1 MEDVEGINQT
11 MDYSD
16 TEITEKIE
24 VDFEKLDTDE
34 AKNLSVMVFEGD
46 STDSISMKKTA
57 ETLNNQGFVEK

>member
-1 MEDVEGINQT
+1 

>member
-1 MEDVEGINQT
+1 MNQT

>member
-1 MEDVEGINQT
+1 MEDVEGMNQT